1 MAVTRKTQKD
11 VDKFKAKFVGPF
23 SFTET
28 IIIGIGLAACGFV
41 YFTFSEQGYTLE
53 DLIPIFLIIM
63 GLAGFL
69 AKSNPYGMP
78 AITFLKTYYRDSM
91 QSPKKRPYKVSD
103 GIDYIVKKEAMEA
116 KNAKGKSAAPK
127 KKPYRYKTDV
137 HNPRFM

>member
-28 IIIGIGLAACGFV
+28 MFIGVGLAACGFV

-53 DLIPIFLIIM
+53 DLAPIMLAIM
-63 GLAGFL
+63 GVAVFL
-69 AKSNPYGMP
+69 AKGHPYGMP

-103 GIDYIVKKEAMEA
+103 GIDYIEKKSAMEA

-127 KKPYRYKTDV
+127 KKPYRYKKDKL
-137 HNPRFM
+137 NPRFM